1 MYDKHIAR
9 WEYSWPALVAWPQ
22 LGVDSFHY
30 PTLCEPTVLARGK
43 VGLLSVRLVNPS
55 DNSFGTAVITPRW
68 LFVLAAATPSLA
80 GDPILIDESLEQIVP
95 ESIQPGDIV
104 GISVHTGNALRG
116 YEVGRIA
123 RQRGAWVIYG
133 GIHAT
138 LFPEEAFERGE
149 AHAVVKGDGDIA
161 WGKVVTDC
169 LSGNPGKIYDGGR
182 IGGTEFLAARWDLMP
197 RDKYMWASVQTIRG
211 CPKHCSFCSVWRT
224 DGQQPRQRAFQ
235 SVIDEIVNLRQIG
248 FRFIAL
254 ADDNFYPVT
263 LTDLRLARE
272 QGNTAKV
279 EELTAIRA
287 ERFLLMAELAKLPKD
302 MVFFTQITMEAG
314 EDGEYLDAM
323 RKANIK
329 GALVG
334 VEAVTPE
341 GLKAVF
347 KDFNYSGEALARQL
361 QTFKKH
367 GVHVLGSFI
376 FGLPTDKPATFDAT
390 VEMALKA
397 GVTFAQFVM
406 MTPFPGTVDFGRWEK
421 EQAKAP
427 EMIGDVPITRYWLI
441 PTATRPKMFT
451 PHPSMSSIE
460 ISQRTQK
467 VWDRFYDWPSI
478 WQRSACTPTLRA
490 RVAFMFLSK
499 LYRQMYAGTGIST
512 DSARRK
518 KSKTW
523 ARWTA
528 KQCRK
533 LFQAAPMPEL
543 RSPAWELAFSS
554 GNLRRP
560 AFLDTQNES
569 GPFNVLPKS

>member
-1 MYDKHIAR
+1 MLRHIATWHGSFLR
-9 WEYSWPALVAWPQ
+9 PCQLNLPYSYEES
-22 LGVDSFHY
+22 LGSIPMRVH
-30 PTLCEPTVLARGK
+30 
-43 VGLLSVRLVNPS
+43 LVNPS

-68 LFVLAAATPSLA
+68 LFVLAAATPSVA
-80 GDPILIDESLEQIVP
+80 GDPILVDESLEQIVP

-116 YEVGRIA
+116 YAVGHMA
-123 RQRGAWVIYG
+123 RERGATVIYG

-138 LFPEEAFERGE
+138 LFPEEALDVGRG
-149 AHAVVKGDGDIA
+149 HAVVKGDGDIA
-161 WGKVVTDC
+161 WGKAIADC
-169 LSGNPGKIYDGGR
+169 LAGRLQRVYDGGR
-182 IGGTEFLAARWDLMP
+182 IEGSQFLAARWDLVP

-224 DGQQPRQRAFQ
+224 DGQKPRQRQFQ
-235 SVIDEIVNLRQIG
+235 SVIDEIVHLRRIG

-272 QGNTAKV
+272 QGEAQNNFAKL
-279 EELTAIRA
+279 EELIAIRS
-287 ERFLLMAELAKLPKD
+287 ERFQLMEELARLPKD

-347 KDFNYSGEALARQL
+347 KDWNYSGEALARQL
-361 QTFKKH
+361 QTFKQH

-376 FGLPTDKPATFDAT
+376 FGLPTDKPATFNAT

-406 MTPFPGTVDFGRWEK
+406 MTPFPGTVDFTRWEK
-421 EQAKAP
+421 EQAADP
-427 EMIGDVPITRYWLI
+427 TLVEGVPITRYWLI
-441 PTATRPKMFT
+441 PTEVRPKMFT
-451 PHPSMSSIE
+451 PHPSMSSDE
-460 ISQRTQK
+460 IRERTQR
-467 VWDRFYDWPSI
+467 VWDRFYNWSAI
-478 WQRSACTPTLRA
+478 WQRSACTPNLRA

-499 LYRQMYAGTGIST
+499 LYRQMYAGTGISS

-518 KSKTW
+518 KAKRW

-528 KQCRK
+528 RQCRK
-533 LFQAAPMPEL
+533 LFHASPMPEL
-543 RSPAWELAFSS
+543 QSPAWDLAFLKNSS
-554 GNLRRP
+554 QNAP
-560 AFLDTQNES
+560 A
-569 GPFNVLPKS
+569 PFIVLP

>member
-1 MYDKHIAR
+1 MRVH
-9 WEYSWPALVAWPQ
+9 
-22 LGVDSFHY
+22 
-30 PTLCEPTVLARGK
+30 
-43 VGLLSVRLVNPS
+43 LVNPS

-68 LFVLAAATPSLA
+68 LFVLAAATPRA
-80 GDPILIDESLEQIVP
+80 VGDPILVDESLEQIVP
-95 ESIQPGDIV
+95 ESIMPGDIV

-116 YEVGRIA
+116 YEVGRMA
-123 RQRGAWVIYG
+123 RGRGAWVVYG

-138 LFPEEAFERGE
+138 LFPEEAFERGNG
-149 AHAVVKGDGDIA
+149 HAVVKGDGDLA
-161 WGKVVTDC
+161 WGNAVKDI
-169 LSGNPGKIYDGGR
+169 LSGQLQRVYEGGR
-182 IGGTEFLAARWDLMP
+182 IEGSQFLAARWDLMP

-224 DGQQPRQRAFQ
+224 DGQKPRQRQHQ
-235 SVIDEIVNLRQIG
+235 SVIDEMVELRRMG

-272 QGNTAKV
+272 QNNVAKLD
-279 EELTAIRA
+279 ELTAIRA
-287 ERFLLMAELAKLPKD
+287 ERFQLMEELAKLPAD

-314 EDGEYLDAM
+314 EDGTYLDAM
-323 RKANIK
+323 HKANIK

-347 KDFNYSGEALARQL
+347 KDWNYSGEALARQL
-361 QTFKKH
+361 QTFKQH

-397 GVTFAQFVM
+397 GVMFAQFLM
-406 MTPFPGTVDFGRWEK
+406 MTPFPGTVDFARWEK
-421 EQAKAP
+421 EQAKKP
-427 EMIGDVPITRYWLI
+427 TLVGNVPITRYWLI
-441 PTATRPKMFT
+441 PSEIRPKMFT
-451 PHPSMSSIE
+451 PHPSMSSEE
-460 ISQRTQK
+460 IAERTQR
-467 VWDRFYDWPSI
+467 VWERFYEWRAI
-478 WQRSACTPTLRA
+478 WQRSACAPRLRS
-490 RVAFMFLSK
+490 RIAFVFLSK

-518 KSKTW
+518 KSNRW

-528 KQCRK
+528 RQCRK
-533 LFQAAPMPEL
+533 LFQAKPMPEL
-543 RSPAWELAFSS
+543 RSPVREPAFASH
-554 GNLRRP
+554 LLHRP
-560 AFLDTQNES
+560 AFLQNKRDNET
-569 GPFNVLPKS
+569 GPFMVIPNS

>member
-1 MYDKHIAR
+1 M
-9 WEYSWPALVAWPQ
+9 
-22 LGVDSFHY
+22 
-30 PTLCEPTVLARGK
+30 
-43 VGLLSVRLVNPS
+43 SVHLINPS

-68 LFVLAAATPSLA
+68 LFVLAAATPREA
-80 GDPILIDESLEQIVP
+80 GDPILVDESLEQVDP
-95 ESIQPGDIV
+95 ETIQQGDIV

-123 RQRGAWVIYG
+123 RERGAWVIYG

-138 LFPEEAFERGE
+138 LFPEEVMERGH

-161 WGKVVTDC
+161 WGNVVRDC
-169 LSGNPGKIYDGGR
+169 LAGKLGRIYEGGR
-182 IGGTEFLAARWDLMP
+182 IEGGQFLAARWDLMP

-224 DGQQPRQRAFQ
+224 DGQQPRQRRYN
-235 SVIDEIVNLRQIG
+235 SVIDEIIDLRRIG

-272 QGNTAKV
+272 QNNLAKL

-287 ERFLLMAELAKLPKD
+287 ERYQLMSELAKLPKD
-302 MVFFTQITMEAG
+302 MVFFTQITMEAA

-347 KDFNYSGEALARQL
+347 KDFNYSGEALAKQL
-361 QTFKKH
+361 QTFKEH

-376 FGLPTDKPATFDAT
+376 FGLPTDKPETFDAT
-390 VEMALKA
+390 VDMALKA
-397 GVTFAQFVM
+397 DVTFAQFVM
-406 MTPFPGTVDFGRWEK
+406 MTPFPGTVDFARWEK
-421 EQAKAP
+421 EQAKDP
-427 EMIGDVPITRYWLI
+427 TYVGDIPITRYWLI
-441 PTATRPKMFT
+441 PTEVRPKMFT
-451 PHPSMSSIE
+451 PHPSMSSSE
-460 ISQRTQK
+460 ISDRTQK
-467 VWDRFYDWPSI
+467 VWDRFYDWGPV
-478 WQRSACTPTLRA
+478 WQRSACVPNLKGRI
-490 RVAFMFLSK
+490 AFMFLSK

-518 KSKTW
+518 KSKTA
-523 ARWTA
+523 ARWMARQT
-528 KQCRK
+528 RK
-533 LFQAAPMPEL
+533 FFQAKPMPEL
-543 RSPAWELAFSS
+543 ESPVWELALSS
-554 GNLRRP
+554 PTLRQSFMP
-560 AFLDTQNES
+560 TVQAPSPLV
-569 GPFNVLPKS
+569 VLPKT

>member
-1 MYDKHIAR
+1 M
-9 WEYSWPALVAWPQ
+9 
-22 LGVDSFHY
+22 
-30 PTLCEPTVLARGK
+30 
-43 VGLLSVRLVNPS
+43 SVHLVNPS

-68 LFVLAAATPSLA
+68 LFVLAAATPRIA
-80 GDPILIDESLEQIVP
+80 GDPILVDESLEQIVP
-95 ESIQPGDIV
+95 ESIHPGDIV
-104 GISVHTGNALRG
+104 GVSVHTGNALRG
-116 YEVGRIA
+116 YAVGRMA
-123 RQRGAWVIYG
+123 RERGAWVIYG

-138 LFPEEAFERGE
+138 LFPEEALEIGQG
-149 AHAVVKGDGDIA
+149 HAVVTGDGDIA
-161 WGKVVTDC
+161 WGRCVNDFLT
-169 LSGNPGKIYDGGR
+169 GKQKRIYEGGR
-182 IGGTEFLAARWDLMP
+182 IDGNQFLAARWDLMP
-197 RDKYMWASVQTIRG
+197 PEKYMWASVQTIRG

-224 DGQQPRQRAFQ
+224 DGQKPRQRQFQ
-235 SVIDEIVNLRQIG
+235 SVIDEIVDLRRLG

-272 QGNTAKV
+272 QNNQPRLD
-279 EELTAIRA
+279 ELLAIRT
-287 ERFLLMAELAKLPKD
+287 ERYQLMAELAKLPKD

-314 EDGEYLDAM
+314 EDTEYLDAM
-323 RKANIK
+323 RRANIK

-347 KDFNYSGEALARQL
+347 KDWNYSGEALAKQL

-406 MTPFPGTVDFGRWEK
+406 MTPFPGTVDFARWEK
-421 EQAKAP
+421 EQALAP
-427 EMIGDVPITRYWLI
+427 TLVGDVPITRYWLI
-441 PTATRPKMFT
+441 PTEVRPKMFT
-451 PHPSMSSIE
+451 PHPSMSSDE
-460 ISQRTQK
+460 IRQRTQK
-467 VWDRFYDWPSI
+467 VWDRFYNWSAI
-478 WQRSACTPTLRA
+478 WHRSACTPNLRA
-490 RVAFMFLSK
+490 RIAFMFLSK

-518 KSKTW
+518 KSKSW

-528 KQCRK
+528 RQCRK
-533 LFQAAPMPEL
+533 LFQASPMPEL
-543 RSPAWELAFSS
+543 QSPVWEVAFASP
-554 GNLRRP
+554 GQLRP
-560 AFLDTQNES
+560 AFLRADLHD
-569 GPFNVLPKS
+569 GPAPFAVLPSD